1 METTAMGATA
11 APTKPLVDGKA
22 AQMKLN

>member
-1 METTAMGATA
+1 MGTTAMEATA
-11 APTKPLVDGKA
+11 APAKPLVDGKA